1 MLSPPADSPETA
13 LAPLD
18 PDRRRMV
25 QGRVREALR
34 QWLAADDDA
43 LLALLSRLGR
53 DEITHAAEQS
63 RRLPQSTTPA
73 AAEADAILTRLRTEV
88 EALATPP
95 APPRQSF
102 ADRLFGRPPLPAPT
116 VDSGTLLT
124 DLLADLERQRDAL
137 LREAITLRG
146 HRERLVAAD
155 HRLEEAGQFLRLAE
169 QAIEA
174 AAREIAVDNPPRADL
189 LRTRAGATVQ
199 ERLRDVLTQLLVTR
213 QGWMTL
219 DILLDGHE
227 ALGAAIGRA
236 GQTMMAA
243 LRTALAARAALAE
256 GQRMTAQA
264 AALDRTAQAAAGSD
278 RASATRALD
287 DAVEQMRHA
296 LAAATTGFAGAR

>member
-1 MLSPPADSPETA
+1 MQA
-13 LAPLD
+13 
-18 PDRRRMV
+18 
-25 QGRVREALR
+25 RVREALR
-34 QWLAADDDA
+34 QWLAADDDT
-43 LLALLSRLGR
+43 LLALLGRLGR
-53 DEITHAAEQS
+53 DEIAHAAEQS

-95 APPRQSF
+95 APPAQSF
-102 ADRLFGRPPLPAPT
+102 ADRLFGRTSPPAP
-116 VDSGTLLT
+116 VAESGALLT
-124 DLLADLERQRDAL
+124 GLLADLERQRDAV

-146 HRERLVAAD
+146 HRERLVSAD

-169 QAIEA
+169 QAVEA

-189 LRTRAGATVQ
+189 LRTRAGAVVQ

-219 DILLDGHE
+219 DILLDGHQT
-227 ALGAAIGRA
+227 LGAAIQRA

-243 LRTALAARAALAE
+243 LRTALSARAALAA

-264 AALDRTAQAAAGSD
+264 SALDRTAQAAAGSD
-278 RASATRALD
+278 HAGAARALD